1 MRRISV
7 SRLLSTAGMLA
18 TGMLAGSAF
27 AAPQYASPYGNDPGY
42 RDGQVVRCESSDGRG
57 RECPIDSHGRVR
69 LLRQLSGAPCIE
81 GRTWGSGSGRIWVSE
96 GCRGEF
102 AASGDDEYAD
112 DYGNTGQLV
121 RCESSDGRWR
131 LCAMDTRGDIQLVR
145 QLSDSACIEGRSWGR
160 DRAGVWV
167 SQGCRAEFGSIGY
180 SAGAGVGQSIRCE
193 SDDGRYRQCSA
204 DVRGGVRLLRQLSD
218 ARCIEGRTWGVNRAG
233 VWVDEG
239 CRAEFETGYRGNNG
253 WGLGQYRNNPYRNNQ
268 YRSNDRYGSSHGY
281 TGRTLRCESKDG
293 RTNRCNAAIRGAR
306 LQRQLSGTRCL
317 QGSNWGWDRGGVW
330 VSGGCRAEFLI
341 W

>member
-7 SRLLSTAGMLA
+7 SRLWSLAGMLA
-18 TGMLAGSAF
+18 TSVVASVAF
-27 AAPQYASPYGNDPGY
+27 AAPQYAAPYGNDPGA

-57 RECPIDSHGRVR
+57 RECPIDSEGRVR

-81 GRTWGSGSGRIWVSE
+81 GRTWGSAGGRIWVAE

-102 AASGDDEYAD
+102 AASGDYDYAD
-112 DYGNTGQLV
+112 DDDNTGRVV

-131 LCAMDTRGDIQLVR
+131 LCAMDTRGEIQLVR

-167 SQGCRAEFGSIGY
+167 SQGCRAEFGSMGY
-180 SAGAGVGQSIRCE
+180 GAGAGQSIRCE
-193 SDDGRYRQCSA
+193 SNDGRYRECST

-218 ARCIEGRTWGVNRAG
+218 AGCLEGRTWGVNRGG

-253 WGLGQYRNNPYRNNQ
+253 WGLGQYRGEER
-268 YRSNDRYGSSHGY
+268 RGRGY
-281 TGRTLRCESKDG
+281 SGRTLRCESNDG
-293 RTNRCNAAIRGAR
+293 RTNRCNAVVQGGAR

-317 QGSNWGWDRGGVW
+317 QGSNWGWDRRGVW
-330 VSGGCRAEFLI
+330 VSGGCRAEFAI

>member
-7 SRLLSTAGMLA
+7 SRLLSRVGMLA
-18 TGMLAGSAF
+18 TSLFASIAF
-27 AAPQYASPYGNDPGY
+27 AAPQYAAPYGNDPGY
-42 RDGQVVRCESSDGRG
+42 RDGQVVRCESNDGRSHECSINSDGRLQL
-57 RECPIDSHGRVR
+57 V
-69 LLRQLSGAPCIE
+69 RQLSGAPCIE
-81 GRTWGSGSGRIWVSE
+81 GRTWGSGHGRIWVTE

-102 AASGDDEYAD
+102 AATGGYGN
-112 DYGNTGQLV
+112 DYGDTGQVV
-121 RCESSDGRWR
+121 RCESNDGRWH

-145 QLSDSACIEGRSWGR
+145 RLSDSACVEGRGWGR
-160 DRAGVWV
+160 DPAGVWV
-167 SQGCRAEFGSIGY
+167 NQGCRAEFRSIAY

-193 SDDGRYRQCSA
+193 SSDGRYRQCSG

-253 WGLGQYRNNPYRNNQ
+253 WGLGQYRGK
-268 YRSNDRYGSSHGY
+268 DRYGQGYGY
-281 TGRTLRCESKDG
+281 TGRTLRCESSDG
-293 RTNRCNAAIRGAR
+293 RTNRCNVAIQGGAR
-306 LQRQLSGTRCL
+306 LQRQLSDARCV
-317 QGSNWGWDRGGVW
+317 QGSNWGWDRSGIW
-330 VSGGCRAEFLI
+330 VSGGCRAEFAI